1 MNSRQF
7 VFIGEDSCSVV
18 LVARS
23 CFVIWRAV
31 PETEHIRRNRT
42 RSDFPR
48 NRAVEGRFPGH
59 AEHRPEGAEQISLGQ
74 SDAARAASDA
84 PGGESTKAQSPE
96 RAEQT
101 PSESCFALSG
111 LVRSGS
117 CLPGATFAGIPA
129 SLCPGLACSAPLGQR
144 TALRAL
150 VPDEPKRK
158 TASPLYT
165 NGNPLASFRGTGCS
179 STNRWSHGS
188 SGIWGT

>member
-59 AEHRPEGAEQISLGQ
+59 AEHRPEGAEQ
-74 SDAARAASDA
+74 
-84 PGGESTKAQSPE
+84 
-96 RAEQT
+96 T
-101 PSESCFALSG
+101 PSEFCFALSG

>member
-74 SDAARAASDA
+74 SDAARTASDA
-84 PGGESTKAQSPE
+84 LGGESLFSPYLPVPINFGMPKIGTYHHNPAAAISSTKSASSPSTSST
-96 RAEQT
+96 AASKS
-101 PSESCFALSG
+101 SESS
-111 LVRSGS
+111 
-117 CLPGATFAGIPA
+117 
-129 SLCPGLACSAPLGQR
+129 SAR
-144 TALRAL
+144 DVTRAIG
-150 VPDEPKRK
+150 VF
-158 TASPLYT
+158 
-165 NGNPLASFRGTGCS
+165 G
-179 STNRWSHGS
+179 
-188 SGIWGT
+188 